1 MLWPSFSDYELFIK
15 NAFDFSVLDP
25 ILENGK
31 PMKGI
36 SGGFSRVY
44 PVKVASKTFALR
56 CWVKDVGNAQIRYEK
71 ISTYLKQIRLPYF
84 VDFEYVSEGVLI
96 NGTKYP
102 VTRMEWADG
111 VSLRKFI
118 EGNLRDPHILKVVAT
133 EFQKMV
139 AVLHKHQ
146 IAHGDLQDG
155 NILLERSGTG
165 VKIKLIDYDSLSVPA
180 LHGQTEQIVGLPEYQ
195 HPQRIVGG
203 GKASE
208 KVDYFS
214 ELVIYLSFLS
224 LSEKPDLWVQFGD
237 EKRVDRGLLFSKKD
251 FEDPDQSDIFQQL
264 ENLSP
269 DVQQLAAALKDFCAK
284 TSIDQLEPLETVLP
298 KQDANTYSS
307 RGDFFRKGG
316 QYNEALAE
324 YQKAIDIKPDYEMAH
339 FGCGHVYRHIKQYAN
354 AINAFQEAIKFKKNY
369 KEAYHGL
376 GIAYFESGDNNKAIA
391 AANEALS
398 IDAHYQPARQLLA
411 AIKSTMPPPVP
422 PKPPGPVPPS
432 PDPTPN
438 PVTNFWQYVTEGLKY
453 VTEGIKS
460 NWHSATAG
468 TLGLA
473 LAICFIAFL
482 TQMDAKDTAFS
493 QNTELTKQLAQ
504 KESEIR
510 QKGLE
515 IQSLTSS
522 VQTLKSTNQ
531 KLSRDN
537 GELQK
542 KLDNRTSTTNTTFGD
557 VISLRRQLNEQEDEN
572 QEWQARLIKK
582 DTEIQQLRDDKAA
595 VLNENR
601 ELKKQLVGNDQGTA
615 NQTATIQRLQREKT
629 ETLTQ
634 NRNLQK
640 QLTDKTSEAK
650 KLTEQVQQLQNEK
663 VETQRQNQKLQS
675 ENAGLIRQNRS
686 LRNENT
692 SLRDQ
697 LDKAKQGNAEE
708 LIGPEPPK
716 KIRIQNYRSI
726 ASRAVSRNNQ
736 GCIEFERNNYN
747 KAIKQFEQAIR
758 VNSEFAVAHYNLGCA
773 YLEVKEYPKAI
784 SAFGKAVAVNYKL
797 KEAYYNLGITHLRK
811 GARQAAKS
819 SVELALTIDKNYQR
833 AHNLLMAIENAQR

>member
-25 ILENGK
+25 ALKNGK

-56 CWVKDVGNAQIRYEK
+56 CWVKDVGNAKIRYKK
-71 ISTYLKQIRLPYF
+71 ISTYLKQIGLPYF
-84 VDFEYVSEGVLI
+84 VNFEYVSEGVLI
-96 NGTKYP
+96 NNTKYP
-102 VTRMEWADG
+102 ITRMEWADG

-118 EGNLRDPHILKVVAT
+118 EQNLRNPRILKVVAT

-165 VKIKLIDYDSLSVPA
+165 VKIKLIDYDSLSVPV

-195 HPQRIVGG
+195 HPQRIAGG

-237 EKRVDRGLLFSKKD
+237 ENRVDRGLLFSKKD
-251 FEDPDQSDIFQQL
+251 FENPDQSDIFQQL
-264 ENLSP
+264 ENLSL
-269 DVQQLAAALKDFCAK
+269 DVQQLATTLKDFCAK
-284 TSIDQLEPLETVLP
+284 TSIDQLERLETVLP
-298 KQDANTYSS
+298 KQEASTYSS

-324 YQKAIDIKPDYEMAH
+324 YQKAIDLKPDYEMAY

-354 AINAFQEAIKFKKNY
+354 AINAFQQAIKFKSNY

-411 AIKSTMPPPVP
+411 AIKSAMPPP
-422 PKPPGPVPPS
+422 
-432 PDPTPN
+432 DPIPN
-438 PVTNFWQYVTEGLKY
+438 PVTNFWQYVTEALKY
-453 VTEGIKS
+453 VTEALRR
-460 NWHSATAG
+460 NRHSVTAG
-468 TLGLA
+468 TLSLA
-473 LAICFIAFL
+473 LAICCIAFL
-482 TQMDAKDTAFS
+482 TQMDAKDTLFS

-515 IQSLTSS
+515 IQGLTSS
-522 VQTLKSTNQ
+522 VQTLKSANQ
-531 KLSRDN
+531 NLSRDN

-542 KLDNRTSTTNTTFGD
+542 KLDNRTSTTNTTFED

-572 QEWQARLIKK
+572 QELQARLIKK
-582 DTEIQQLRDDKAA
+582 DTEIQRLRGDKAA

-601 ELKKQLVGNDQGTA
+601 ELKKQMVGSDQGTA

-640 QLTDKTSEAK
+640 QLTDKISEAK
-650 KLTEQVQQLQNEK
+650 KLTKRVQQLQNEK

-675 ENAGLIRQNRS
+675 ENAGLTRQNRNLRDENET
-686 LRNENT
+686 LRN
-692 SLRDQ
+692 Q
-697 LDKAKQGNAEE
+697 LDKAKRQNSNEM
-708 LIGPEPPK
+708 LGPELPK
-716 KIRIQNYRSI
+716 KIQNVISGARSH
-726 ASRAVSRNNQ
+726 NNQ
-736 GCIEFERNNYN
+736 GVIAFDREDYD
-747 KAIKQFEQAIR
+747 KAIAHFQTAIKM
-758 VNSEFAVAHYNLGCA
+758 NSKLAIAHYNLGCT

-784 SAFGKAVAVNYKL
+784 SAFGKAVTANHKL
-797 KEAYYNLGITHLRK
+797 KEAYYNLGIAHLRK

-819 SVELALTIDKNYQR
+819 SVELALRIDKNYQR
-833 AHNLLMAIENAQR
+833 ARNLLVAIENAQR